1 MRHTISPT
9 QKALKESYRKQRKRI
24 LQFIKRAESRGYVFN
39 FELPKKP
46 KRITEASV
54 RRLQKIT
61 PKKLYEKSK
70 AVDFNTGEILSGTE
84 YRKRERKEAA
94 RRAAVTRSKTLQY
107 SSFADITI
115 NNFISG
121 MSHIAKDA
129 YSVLI
134 GWINEKMTKDGKLA
148 LAKAIS
154 DFLSGGNSVA
164 GFKYLGSTFYSGLG
178 ELSKLLGHNDKNS
191 LSELNDT
198 FEENEEN
205 DYEE

>member
-1 MRHTISPT
+1 MKHTISPR

-24 LQFIKRAESRGYVFN
+24 SQFIKRAESRGYVFN
-39 FELPKKP
+39 FELPKTP
-46 KRITEASV
+46 KRITEASI
-54 RRLQKIT
+54 RKLQKIT
-61 PKKLYEKSK
+61 PKKLYQKSK

-94 RRAAVTRSKTLQY
+94 RKAAVTRSKTLQY
-107 SSFADITI
+107 SDFADITI
-115 NNFISG
+115 NNFIIG

-134 GWINEKMTKDGKLA
+134 DWINEKMTKDGKVK
-148 LAKAIS
+148 LAKAIN
-154 DFLSGGNSVA
+154 DFLSGGNSVE
-164 GFKYLGSTFYSGLG
+164 GFKYLGSAFYNGLG
-178 ELSKLLGHNDKNS
+178 KLAKLLGHNDKNS